1 MLHVIFDFL
10 CQGCIAPIAV
20 RTLRQI
26 GDDDN
31 SLLEISDVVR
41 YIFSFIPSFSF
52 AYSISA
58 LVDIQTVNNVCI
70 NNVDID
76 SLKDICKLAKDRNAA
91 EFLNN
96 PSYFSYIPCCDEKYV
111 PKELAICSDVPDV
124 LKPFITSS
132 TCHEVT
138 SLYTF
143 DKLNGINEGLLW
155 LTSTCLLY
163 MGILVLLESG
173 AIQFLISSVINSSI
187 KRVIVNG
194 PFKISKNPCFAW
206 HFLDFDCDP
215 KFVILIFNS
224 LSFRKQMRIKT
235 TMKMF

>member
-1 MLHVIFDFL
+1 MLIALMLSALINFL

-20 RTLRQI
+20 RVLRQV
-26 GDDDN
+26 GDEDN
-31 SLLEISDVVR
+31 GLLEISDVVR

-58 LVDIQTVNNVCI
+58 LIDIQTVNNVCI

-76 SLKDICKLAKDRNAA
+76 SLKDICQLAKDQNVA

-96 PSYFSYIPCCDEKYV
+96 PSYISYVPCCDEKYV
-111 PKELAICSDVPDV
+111 PEELAICTDAFESFTKS
-124 LKPFITSS
+124 LS
-132 TCHEVT
+132 CHEVT

-187 KRVIVNG
+187 NRVTVTG
-194 PFKISKNPCFAW
+194 PSLISKNPCFVW
-206 HFLDFDCDP
+206 HFWILVLDEPRYCA
-215 KFVILIFNS
+215 
-224 LSFRKQMRIKT
+224 T
-235 TMKMF
+235 G